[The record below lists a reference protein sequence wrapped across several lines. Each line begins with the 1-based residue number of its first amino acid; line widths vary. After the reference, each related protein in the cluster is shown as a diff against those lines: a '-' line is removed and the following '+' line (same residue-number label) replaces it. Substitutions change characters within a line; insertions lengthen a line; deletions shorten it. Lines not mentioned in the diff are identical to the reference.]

1 MSKEEEYEEVIKKYM
16 KALAEYDLD
25 GLCSLF
31 TPEAKVY
38 SPLLGW
44 LEPRVFF

>member
-1 MSKEEEYEEVIKKYM
+1 MSKEAIYEEIIQKYM

-25 GLCSLF
+25 GLSNLF

-38 SPLLGW
+38 SPLLG
-44 LEPRVFF
+44 